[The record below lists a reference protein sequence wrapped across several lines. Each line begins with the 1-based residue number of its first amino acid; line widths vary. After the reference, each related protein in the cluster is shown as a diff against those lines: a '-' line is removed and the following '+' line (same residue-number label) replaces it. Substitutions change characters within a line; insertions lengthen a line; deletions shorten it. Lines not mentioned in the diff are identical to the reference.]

1 MPKGF
6 CKAKKQCQLLFEFL
20 SGICSLSVPAAS
32 WRHGVLSPEGP
43 GSAKGSQGT
52 GLGHPV
58 SGQSCR
64 GLGRAD
70 FLRV

>member
-20 SGICSLSVPAAS
+20 SGICSLPAAA
-32 WRHGVLSPEGP
+32 WRCGVLSPESP
-43 GSAKGSQGT
+43 DSAKGSQGT

-64 GLGRAD
+64 GLGRAG